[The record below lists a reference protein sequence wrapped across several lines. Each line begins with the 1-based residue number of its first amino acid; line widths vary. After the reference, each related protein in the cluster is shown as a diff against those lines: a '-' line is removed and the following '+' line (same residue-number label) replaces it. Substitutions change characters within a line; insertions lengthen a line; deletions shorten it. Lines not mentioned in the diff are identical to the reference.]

1 MAGIIH
7 FNVGEVRVLIAHTLA
22 APSHSPS
29 YEDLFNPKYHKGGK
43 VLKKNGWPDADNIDH
58 ALLPAG
64 LFLVKDQG
72 AYVMSNGKPSLQKP
86 DGKGSV
92 VAYAAEV
99 NPGKLEFDDWYEA
112 ARRIFGGDD
121 CVITL
126 PVEMFQHAVEG
137 KNDTDTFTLKVTK
150 RSISLVS

>member
-43 VLKKNGWPDADNIDH
+43 VLKKDGWPDGNNIDES
-58 ALLPAG
+58 LLPAG

-72 AYVMSNGKPSLQKP
+72 AYLMSSGKPGLQKP

-99 NPGKLEFDDWYEA
+99 NPEKLEFDDWYEA